1 MTALIN
7 VFVELGVSSQQSY
20 LHAQSGRRAV
30 RESAADESQ
39 GKTYK
44 SVYRYYAKK
53 ILEFIPFT
61 FSKLACTQ
69 GIAGYQ
75 GYIPVAVKTLSTSD
89 PEVVRK
95 FMEEA
100 ELMKKFSH
108 PNIVSLLGKNHILE
122 DLITVLFEFIF
133 DTAFCRYYLQR

>member
-7 VFVELGVSSQQSY
+7 VFVGLGVSSQQSY

-30 RESAADESQ
+30 REGVADEGQ

-44 SVYRYYAKK
+44 SVYRCYVKK
-53 ILEFIPFT
+53 ILEVYSFYFLQT
-61 FSKLACTQ
+61 CTQ

-108 PNIVSLLGKNHILE
+108 PNIVSLLGKNHP
-122 DLITVLFEFIF
+122 
-133 DTAFCRYYLQR
+133 